1 VEAGWVVTEVGRQP
15 WVVYDILRT
24 AEAVNPAPG
33 LVGGLALVSAVYLV
47 LTVAT
52 IAVMR
57 RMAAHREETVA
68 PQEGAP
74 EPAGTPP

>member
-1 VEAGWVVTEVGRQP
+1 MA
-15 WVVYDILRT
+15 T
-24 AEAVNPAPG
+24 A
-33 LVGGLALVSAVYLV
+33 
-47 LTVAT
+47 LTVRVQEQTAMHSLSAT